1 MKVTRHEHR
10 GKADALLARSGYGKH
25 PDAPQDRALVRE
37 MVKPAALKRARGGHV
52 KEAKKSQV
60 NILIAPQSHDDPGR
74 PPIDPRVLAAA
85 AGPRAPVAPHPMGAP
100 AGGMG
105 APMGP
110 GGMKRG
116 GGVKMTAGGGS
127 AEGRMEKVKLYG
139 KGHRG

>member
-1 MKVTRHEHR
+1 MKVTKHDHR

-74 PPIDPRVLAAA
+74 PPVDPRMMAAA
-85 AGPRAPVAPHPMGAP
+85 VGPRAPIAPHPMAP
-100 AGGMG
+100 PGGMA

-116 GGVKMTAGGGS
+116 GGVKMNAGGGS
-127 AEGRMEKVKLYG
+127 AEGRIEKVRLYG